1 MEPAVRVQLA
11 GLGEDNRQEGLC
23 RRSSPHPLRPLLEAQ
38 FERATWRSQIRGG
51 SGSPTSFPSRN
62 SHDHVHIGDKLLTTP
77 PFDDDL
83 AIGRSGPECTAGKDH
98 GDGQGKDVSYSLSR
112 KLQESIKIY
121 CAVNDGIIN
130 LVDVPP
136 TSFLVTMEEY
146 IREAPRAGQVANKT
160 IVVAG
165 TSISGL
171 LANFKF
177 LFMWRGAEPAA
188 SVLCCWKLLM
198 R

>member
-1 MEPAVRVQLA
+1 ML
-11 GLGEDNRQEGLC
+11 
-23 RRSSPHPLRPLLEAQ
+23 
-38 FERATWRSQIRGG
+38 
-51 SGSPTSFPSRN
+51 
-62 SHDHVHIGDKLLTTP
+62 K
-77 PFDDDL
+77 
-83 AIGRSGPECTAGKDH
+83 
-98 GDGQGKDVSYSLSR
+98 
-112 KLQESIKIY
+112 ESIKIY

-136 TSFLVTMEEY
+136 ASFLVTMEEY